1 VSAPETFDVI
11 VIGAGANGLAAAA
24 TLGKAGRRVLCLER
38 GETIGGQSRLVDIAP
53 GFRASLTTDCDWLPP
68 SVARAL
74 DMTDVDLVTSEIAA
88 SVATPDGGFL
98 SLSTDVTRAAESIRS
113 HSRRDADRWGEFT
126 RTLHSLA
133 GFLEA
138 LYQVPPP
145 DIDTT
150 ALRDIPSLLALG
162 RRFRSLGRANM
173 SELLRVLPIPVQ
185 DLLDDWFEY
194 GPLKAAVG
202 AGAVRD
208 IRQGPRSGGTS
219 FVLLHYLTG
228 AVTGSVRGRPWF
240 RSGPGAFVAAAEQA
254 ARKHK
259 VAFRTGADVA
269 QIVIRDDAVAGVR
282 LGANDEEMA
291 AGAVVSTADPART
304 FLQMVDPVWFDP
316 EFLLAIRNIKFRGC
330 TAVVL
335 YALDRLPDLPGLAD
349 ARQALAGVVSLSGSL
364 DSLEKAYD
372 AAKYGGVSE
381 RPHVEIT
388 VPTLRWPQ
396 LAPPGKHVLSAR
408 VQYAPHTLRGGA
420 AWNAAAAGAL
430 GDIVTKAIARVSPT
444 FASAVLRRAVLNPR
458 DIEAQFG
465 LTEGAFTQGE
475 MTLDQILFMR
485 PVAGWGQYAMPVSG
499 LYLGGAGTHPG
510 PGILGAPGLLAAQR
524 LLTDWGKRR

>member
-1 VSAPETFDVI
+1 MSGPETFDVI

-24 TLGKAGRRVLCLER
+24 ALGKAGRRVLCLDG
-38 GETIGGQSRLVDIAP
+38 GETVGGQSRLLDVAP
-53 GFRASLTTDCDWLPP
+53 GFRAPLTTDADWLPP

-74 DMTDVDLVTSEIAA
+74 GMADIGLVTPEITA
-88 SVATPDGGFL
+88 SVCTPDGGFL
-98 SLSTDVTRAAESIRS
+98 SLSTDATRAAESIRS

-126 RTLHSLA
+126 LTLHSLA

-138 LYQVPPP
+138 LYQLPPP

-150 ALRDIPSLLALG
+150 ALRDIPALLALG
-162 RRFRSLGRANM
+162 RRFRSLGKANM

-219 FVLLHYLTG
+219 FVLLHYLIG
-228 AVTGSVRGRPWF
+228 AAKGAVRGRPWF
-240 RSGPGAFVAAAEQA
+240 RSGPDAFVAAAEQT
-254 ARKHK
+254 ARKHG
-259 VAFRTGADVA
+259 VVFRTGADVA
-269 QIVIRDDAVAGVR
+269 QIVIRDDAAAGVR
-282 LGANDEEMA
+282 LRANDEEIA
-291 AGAVVSTADPART
+291 ARAVLSTADPART

-330 TAVVL
+330 TALVL
-335 YALDRLPDLPGLAD
+335 YALDRLPELPGLSD
-349 ARQALAGVVSLSGSL
+349 ARQALAGVVSLSGTL

-372 AAKYGGVSE
+372 AAKYGSVSE

-396 LAPPGKHVLSAR
+396 LAPPGKHVLTAR
-408 VQYAPHTLRGGA
+408 VQYAPYALRGGA
-420 AWNAAAAGAL
+420 SWDAATSTAL
-430 GDIVTKAIARVSPT
+430 GETVTRAIARVSPN
-444 FASAVLRRAVLNPR
+444 FASAALHRVVLTPR
-458 DIEAQFG
+458 DIEARFG

-475 MTLDQILFMR
+475 ITLDQILFMR

-510 PGILGAPGLLAAQR
+510 PGVLGASGLLAAQR